1 MPQYLPWDDN
11 RPFNDGY
18 LYNCLLIKAR
28 MEDEDQPHYRVE
40 DLVVVDEVGGWIV
53 ECRYPVIVAGLHCRS
68 AGSATAPSAAWT
80 PPCVT
85 SR

>member
-28 MEDEDQPHYRVE
+28 MEAEGQPHYRVE
-40 DLVVVDEVGGWIV
+40 DLVVVDEVGG
-53 ECRYPVIVAGLHCRS
+53 
-68 AGSATAPSAAWT
+68 
-80 PPCVT
+80 
-85 SR
+85 

>member
-1 MPQYLPWDDN
+1 MDHLGHQPGDRGQGRLQMELIDIVLTLWSSRAQYLPWDDN

-40 DLVVVDEVGGWIV
+40 DLVVVDEVGG
-53 ECRYPVIVAGLHCRS
+53 
-68 AGSATAPSAAWT
+68 
-80 PPCVT
+80 
-85 SR
+85 

>member
-1 MPQYLPWDDN
+1 MELIDIVLTLWSSRAQYLPWDDN

-40 DLVVVDEVGGWIV
+40 DLVVVDEVGG
-53 ECRYPVIVAGLHCRS
+53 
-68 AGSATAPSAAWT
+68 
-80 PPCVT
+80 
-85 SR
+85 